1 MMPSLPSLKKSGP
14 DKSRNNTTV
23 TNQIIIE
30 SISHAQN
37 LGHHEFSVFISSYRF
52 YSLFLP
58 LFIEVFTKFYHPLFT
73 VLFFIFLS
81 IIIYNFISFYPIR
94 NYFSPTFAII
104 FFYYGFICHLL
115 YWVITFF
122 FAS

>member
-1 MMPSLPSLKKSGP
+1 MFLVNIVISLILSTESAKLREVICAQKEK
-14 DKSRNNTTV
+14 NAT
-23 TNQIIIE
+23 IINPKPRTFHCVRLIF
-30 SISHAQN
+30 SH
-37 LGHHEFSVFISSYRF
+37 
-52 YSLFLP
+52 
-58 LFIEVFTKFYHPLFT
+58 
-73 VLFFIFLS
+73 LFFIFLS

-115 YWVITFF
+115 YWIITFF